1 MLDIVHGQTQYQ
13 SVAKALG
20 DSLSGSEVSGTLY
33 IGYPLLATA
42 DDKIT
47 VDAMLVSPDV
57 SVVGFVFGEAPPAKD
72 DEPQWEDLRERQDRL
87 FVAIETNLRRHES
100 LRDGRKLSVTLHVM
114 TVFPSKPDA
123 PDSDEYIFTDL
134 EGLPEE
140 FRKLQTIS
148 EDKFRLLQSAIQRVT
163 TIKPRKRR
171 ERTTDPDSRGSILK
185 KIEREIANLDSWQS
199 RAAIE
204 SPEGPQRIRGLAG
217 TGKTVVL
224 ALKAAYLHAEH
235 PDWVIAVTFFTR
247 SLYQQLRDLIR
258 RFSYE
263 HRGDEPNWDNLRIRH
278 AWGGSRLEGLY
289 SEIADHSGLTPRN
302 YVYARTTFGREQAFE
317 GVCAEALS
325 YTSSSSHDPIYDAVL
340 IDEAQDMPPSF
351 FKLVHR
357 FTHQPKRIIF
367 AYDELQKISE
377 ADMPSMDDLFGA
389 NEKGEPNLRLNNE
402 TGQAQQDITLRVCY
416 RNPPWALAVA
426 HGLGFGIQ
434 KADSLVQHFD
444 DPSMWTEIGYDL
456 VSGSLMP
463 GEQVT
468 LQRSENS
475 FPRYFKDLLDPQD
488 VLVTKTFNDEREQA
502 AWVAD
507 QILGNIQNDQLDHDD
522 ILVVLPNVRTAKSDS
537 AVIMQALDRNGISS
551 HLAGVTS
558 SQDELFQSDSIA
570 LAHIFRAKGNESAM
584 VYVVNSNECLSGPE
598 LITLRNTLFTAITR
612 SKAWVRVCGI
622 GESMV
627 QLQKEIEGITQNN
640 FQLQFNIPNA
650 EELAEI
656 RQIHRELTASE
667 RSRAQKAQRDL
678 GAFIE
683 ALDRGDISIDNLPFD
698 LRAAAARYFGASN
711 LSDVNSKT
719 DSD

>member
-1 MLDIVHGQTQYQ
+1 MLDIVHGQTQYH

-20 DSLSGSEVSGTLY
+20 DSLSSSEVSGTLY
-33 IGYPLLATA
+33 IGYPLLATV

-57 SVVGFVFGEAPPAKD
+57 SVVGFVFGEAPPARD
-72 DEPQWEDLRERQDRL
+72 YDAQWEELRERQDRL
-87 FVAIETNLRRHES
+87 FVAIETNLRRHDS
-100 LRDGRKLSVTLHVM
+100 LRHGRKLSVALHVM

-123 PDSDEYIFTDL
+123 PDTDEYIFTDI
-134 EGLPEE
+134 EGIPEE
-140 FRKLQTIS
+140 LSKFHTIS
-148 EDKFRLLQSAIQRVT
+148 DENFKLLQSAIQRVT

-171 ERTTDPDSRGSILK
+171 EGTTDPKSRGSILK
-185 KIEREIANLDSWQS
+185 KIEREIANLDAWQS

-217 TGKTVVL
+217 SGKTVVL

-235 PDWVIAVTFFTR
+235 PDWIIAVTFFSR
-247 SLYQQLRDLIR
+247 SLYQQFRDLIR

-289 SEIADHSGLTPRN
+289 TEISDHNSLTPRN
-302 YVYARTTFGREQAFE
+302 YVYARTTYGREQAFE
-317 GVCAEALS
+317 GICAEVLS
-325 YTSSSSHDPIYDAVL
+325 ATSSSSPDSIYDAVL
-340 IDEAQDMPPSF
+340 IDEAQDFPPSF

-357 FTHQPKRIIF
+357 FTRQPKRIIF

-377 ADMPSMDDLFGA
+377 ADMPRMDDLFGS
-389 NEKGEPNLRLNNE
+389 NEKGDPNLQLNNI
-402 TGQAQQDITLRVCY
+402 TGQPQQDITLRVCY

-444 DPSMWTEIGYDL
+444 DPSMWTEIGYD
-456 VSGSLMP
+456 VVGGSLMP
-463 GEQVT
+463 GKQVT

-475 FPRYFKDLLDPQD
+475 YPKYFKDLLDPQD

-502 AWVAD
+502 AWVSD
-507 QILGNIQNDQLDHDD
+507 QILENIQNDQLDHDD

-537 AVIMQALDRNGISS
+537 SVIMQALDRNGISS

-558 SQDELFQSDSIA
+558 SQDEIFQSDSIA
-570 LAHIFRAKGNESAM
+570 LAHIFRAKGNEAAM
-584 VYVVNSNECLSGPE
+584 VYIVNSNECMSGPE

-627 QLQKEIEGITQNN
+627 QLQKEIEGITQND
-640 FQLQFNIPNA
+640 FQLKFNIPTA
-650 EELAEI
+650 GELAEI
-656 RQIHRELTASE
+656 RQIHRELTVSE

-683 ALDRGDISIDNLPFD
+683 ALDRGDISIDNLPFEM
-698 LRAAAARYFGASN
+698 RAAAARYFGASSLPN
-711 LSDVNSKT
+711 VNSEP
-719 DSD
+719 DID